1 MSEANITVVFRLV
14 GTPSDGG
21 LVRLHEFNEFC
32 QHVADVLK
40 ETERCISAGGK
51 RTLQY
56 RVADLQCKSALI
68 QLEPVKPNRGKD
80 RRAEVLDTVRSTCQR
95 LQSGQKPDPRL
106 SPRAIHAYKEMA
118 KPIQR
123 SIGKTVDQQ
132 HAIQVDGIELTS
144 AFVVNIDKLSEKK
157 VKSVGSFSGV
167 LEQLNLRNKSEFAI
181 FPPIGEHR
189 IVCHF
194 PENLFD
200 IVRDGLKRH
209 VTVYGAMYYVVGKPY
224 PEHCEVKDI
233 VVHPPHDELP
243 TLSGLA
249 GKLVLRGDSVSM
261 VRALRD
267 ESSTPRVLRGHLC
280 VLGPSETGVRQATR
294 RHSGRCE

>member
-1 MSEANITVVFRLV
+1 MSDVSNAVVFRLV

-32 QHVADVLK
+32 QHVENVLK
-40 ETERCISAGGK
+40 ETERCIVEGGK

-68 QLEPVKPNRGKD
+68 QLEPVKPKKGKD
-80 RRAEVLDTVRSTCQR
+80 RRADVLDTVRSTCQR

-106 SPRAIHAYKEMA
+106 SPKAIHAYKEMA
-118 KPIQR
+118 KPLQR

-181 FPPIGEHR
+181 FPPIGDHR
-189 IVCHF
+189 IVCNF
-194 PENLFD
+194 PEQLFD
-200 IVRDGLKRH
+200 VVRDGLKRH
-209 VTVYGAMYYVVGKPY
+209 VTVYGTMSYVVGKPY
-224 PEHCEVKDI
+224 PEHCQVKEI
-233 VVHPPHDELP
+233 VVHSPNEELP
-243 TLSGLA
+243 TLSELA
-249 GKLVLRGDSVSM
+249 GRLVMRGDSVAI

-267 ESSTPRVLRGHLC
+267 E
-280 VLGPSETGVRQATR
+280 
-294 RHSGRCE
+294 